1 MKHSSD
7 NKPISELLSAPPYAD
22 LGPDEGLRPIAPAG
36 GGQLTASEW
45 EVLREQLRSQWD
57 RVLGHADL
65 APFDR
70 TPQVLRRFSL
80 PECDA
85 TEVQLPTTATSSQ
98 KILVMAPKGKAGGP
112 LPGAVIPFYNPD
124 LMAGYDLETGE
135 PKDAPA
141 VHFGRHLVQLGF
153 LVVCGQAFPFNTVE
167 DPGTGASFAQWH
179 AAVDKLHGQYPQWTG
194 MARLVHDTR
203 VALDFLLDQP
213 QIDPERVL
221 VMGHS
226 LGGKM
231 AFYTGCLDARIK
243 AIIASDFGIPFSS
256 TNWDAPWYLGPQIH
270 EPDFP
275 VAHHHLLALAAPTP
289 FLILAGDCD
298 GPRSWQYLNAA
309 RSAYQFHGRDDALA
323 ILDHATGHR
332 PPGDA
337 VRTAYEWLGEQ
348 FDLTLGDCRI

>member
-1 MKHSSD
+1 MEHDSD
-7 NKPISELLSAPPYAD
+7 ARPISKRLSMPLYSD
-22 LGPDEGLRPIAPAG
+22 LGADEGLSPIAPAG
-36 GGQLTASEW
+36 SALSLGQW
-45 EVLREQLRSQWD
+45 EGVREQLRCQWD

-70 TPQVLRRFSL
+70 TPQVLRRFCL

-85 TEVQLPTTATSSQ
+85 TEVLLPTTATSSQ
-98 KILVMAPKGKAGGP
+98 RVLLMAPQGKNAGTT

-153 LVVCGQAFPFNTVE
+153 LVVCGQAFPFNTVD
-167 DPGTGASFAQWH
+167 DPGTGATFARWH
-179 AAVDKLHGQYPQWTG
+179 AAADELRRQYPQWTG

-203 VALDFLLDQP
+203 IALDFLLDQP
-213 QIDPERVL
+213 RIDPERIL
-221 VMGHS
+221 IMGHS

-243 AIIASDFGIPFSS
+243 AIIASDFGIAFPS
-256 TNWDAPWYLGPQIH
+256 TNWDAPWYLGEQIH

-275 VAHHHLLALAAPTP
+275 VAHHQLLALAAPTP
-289 FLILAGDCD
+289 LLILAGDCD

-309 RSAYQFHGRDDALA
+309 RAVYQLHGRGDALA

-332 PPGDA
+332 PPADA
-337 VRTAYEWLGEQ
+337 VLTAYQWLGEQ
-348 FDLTLGDCRI
+348 FGMPLGDCRI